1 VRYVPYHKLGRTP
14 NVIVDGRSND
24 ATVLALSHW
33 PESGT
38 PSKYRADLSAEIVF
52 NFLEDG
58 DPAKAI
64 FTGLPCEVAS
74 NNHFDEDG
82 LVSLFSLLYPKL
94 AAEYK
99 EILIDVASAGDFGVF
114 QQRDAA
120 RISFVLSAWATPELS
135 PLNQSVFA
143 RPYPEVTAILYEELL
158 VRLPNVIEKIDSLRR
173 YWEEEDHFLTLSEA
187 AFEAGIVTI
196 EELVDLDLAIVTVH
210 RDDYPPVPRL
220 LGPSWVSNIIHPMAV
235 HNRTERMK
243 VLLVKGKRYELY
255 YRYETWVDFVS
266 RPLVGRVDLSTLAA
280 SLSALEKGSAHWQ
293 YNGNDEIISRLKLV
307 GAEASAIEPD
317 RFLTELKAALQSI

>member
-1 VRYVPYHKLGRTP
+1 M
-14 NVIVDGRSND
+14 IVDGRCND

-33 PESGT
+33 PDSGT
-38 PSKYRADLSAEIVF
+38 PAKYRADLSAEIVF

-58 DPAKAI
+58 DPTKAI
-64 FTGLPCEVAS
+64 FGGLPCQAAS

-94 AAEYK
+94 ASDYK
-99 EILIDVASAGDFGVF
+99 EILIDVAAAGDFGIF
-114 QQRDAA
+114 RQRNAA

-158 VRLPNVIEKIDSLRR
+158 VRLPNVIEKIDNLKR

-187 AFEAGIVTI
+187 ALDEGVVTI
-196 EELVDLDLAIVTVH
+196 EECTDLDLAIVTVK
-210 RDDYPPVPRL
+210 RDDYPHAARV

-243 VLLVKGKRYELY
+243 ILLVKGRRYELY
-255 YRYETWVDFVS
+255 YRYETWVDYVS
-266 RPLVGRVDLSTLAA
+266 RPLIRRIDLSDLAA
-280 SLSALEKGSAHWQ
+280 QLSALEKGAAHWQ
-293 YNGNDEIISRLKLV
+293 FNGNDEIISRLKLV
-307 GAEASAIEPD
+307 GAETSAIDAD
-317 RFLTELKAALQSI
+317 RFLNELKNSLQSL